1 MTATRTA
8 PVLDLALNTLQL
20 GGAPILK
27 DIHLS
32 VPKGQTLALVG
43 PSGIGKSSLLRII
56 AGLETSY
63 QGRCN
68 VAGKSA
74 IVFQEPT
81 LLPWRSTR
89 DNICIATGVT
99 PAAADTALADVGLQ
113 DRGDAY
119 PNRLSLGQQRR
130 LSLARAF
137 AVQPDLLLMDEPFV
151 SLDPALV
158 AEMMQLFKT
167 LQTAHDVTTILVTHV
182 QEEAQ
187 ALADRIITLAG
198 KPATISSDILATAT
212 H

>member
-8 PVLDLALNTLQL
+8 PVLDLALNTLHL

-99 PAAADTALADVGLQ
+99 PAVADKALADVGLQ

-151 SLDPALV
+151 SLDLALV
-158 AEMMQLFKT
+158 GEMMQLFKT
-167 LQTAHDVTTILVTHV
+167 LQAAHDVTTILVTHV

-198 KPATISSDILATAT
+198 KPATISSDILVAPKQ
-212 H
+212 

>member
-56 AGLETSY
+56 AGLERSY

-113 DRGDAY
+113 DRCDAY

-167 LQTAHDVTTILVTHV
+167 LQIAHDVTTILVTHV

-198 KPATISSDILATAT
+198 KPATISSDILVAPKQ
-212 H
+212 